1 MQIKKYSV
9 YDSHMRKIATILIC
23 ISVALTGCGAPTGN
37 ERPEEKKLVD
47 SIKLLLT
54 YMNHS
59 HPKLINWDSNAVD
72 SQLKEKLPVGY
83 ATEAGWTLKWNNAK
97 TGELPQAVVPW
108 ELLGQFPSKYAQDV
122 NNYHAGTYAP
132 QSVISQIGKLEL
144 NDDPYFAGIVNVKMS
159 AKDSHWVVFTSVPF
173 LPVTDP
179 AYGFAHSE
187 NGNWKIVDFGTAT
200 VGCGNVPANIQTE
213 FGFTCP

>member
-37 ERPEEKKLVD
+37 DRPEEKKLVD